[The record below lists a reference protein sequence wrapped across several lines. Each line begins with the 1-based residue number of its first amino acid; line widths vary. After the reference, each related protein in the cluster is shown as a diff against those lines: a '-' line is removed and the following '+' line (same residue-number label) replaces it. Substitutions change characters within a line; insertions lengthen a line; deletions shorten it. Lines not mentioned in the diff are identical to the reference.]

1 VHRRICGR
9 FNSRTFMVA
18 GIAFILFSSLG
29 LIVYGEQ
36 EPSTSSAVKVSDAPI
51 SPGVYRSDT
60 TIRIHSDLVLIPVT
74 VTDSGGRV
82 VSGLEKEHFSIF
94 ENDARQEITHFASED
109 APVSIGIVFDA
120 SGSMEPKLSKARQ
133 AVNCLLD
140 SANPDDEFFL
150 VRFSS
155 QARIVVPMT
164 SRFGQV
170 RAQASALEARG
181 STALLDGIR
190 LAMAEMK
197 SAHYSRKALIIISDG
212 EDNSSRWTVPEL
224 NAAVREQ
231 DVLIYAIG
239 LTGADYTFND
249 SGAALL
255 RAIASQTGGRLFEV
269 KKPKQLPDVTTTIG
283 GWLRHQYVLGYE
295 PSRSE
300 RDGGYRKVDLKIA
313 RPKGYPR
320 LHAVWRQGYFAPK
333 E

>member
-1 VHRRICGR
+1 
-9 FNSRTFMVA
+9 
-18 GIAFILFSSLG
+18 
-29 LIVYGEQ
+29 
-36 EPSTSSAVKVSDAPI
+36 
-51 SPGVYRSDT
+51 
-60 TIRIHSDLVLIPVT
+60 LVLIPVT
-74 VTDSGGRV
+74 VTDGSGRV
-82 VSGLEKEHFSIF
+82 VSGLEKEHFTIF
-94 ENDARQEITHFASED
+94 ENDARQEITHFGSED

-133 AVNCLLD
+133 AMNCLLD
-140 SANPDDEFFL
+140 RANPDDEFFL
-150 VRFSS
+150 VKFNS

-164 SRFGQV
+164 SQFGQI

-181 STALLDGIR
+181 GTALLDGIR

-197 SAHYSRKALIIISDG
+197 RARYSRKALIIISDG

-239 LTGADYTFND
+239 LTDSEYSFNN

-255 RAIASQTGGRLFEV
+255 RAIASQTGGRSFEV
-269 KKPKQLPDVTTTIG
+269 KKVKQLPDVTTTIG

-295 PSRSE
+295 PIRSE
-300 RDGGYRKVDLKIA
+300 KDGAYRKIDLKIA

>member
-1 VHRRICGR
+1 
-9 FNSRTFMVA
+9 
-18 GIAFILFSSLG
+18 
-29 LIVYGEQ
+29 
-36 EPSTSSAVKVSDAPI
+36 
-51 SPGVYRSDT
+51 
-60 TIRIHSDLVLIPVT
+60 
-74 VTDSGGRV
+74 V
-82 VSGLEKEHFSIF
+82 VSGLEKEHFTIF

-140 SANPDDEFFL
+140 SANPDGEFFL

-164 SRFGQV
+164 SQFGQI
-170 RAQASALEARG
+170 RAQVSALEARG
-181 STALLDGIR
+181 STALLDGIH
-190 LAMAEMK
+190 LAMVEMK
-197 SAHYSRKALIIISDG
+197 HARYSRKALIIISDG
-212 EDNSSRWTVPEL
+212 EDNSSHWTVPEL

-239 LTGADYTFND
+239 LTDSEYSFNN

-269 KKPKQLPDVTTTIG
+269 KKVKQLPDVTATIG

-295 PSRSE
+295 PIRSE